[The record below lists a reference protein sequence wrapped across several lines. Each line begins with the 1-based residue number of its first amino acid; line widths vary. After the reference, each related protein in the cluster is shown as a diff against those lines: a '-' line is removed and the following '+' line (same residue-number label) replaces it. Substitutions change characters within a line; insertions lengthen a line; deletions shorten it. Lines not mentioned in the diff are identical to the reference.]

1 MKMVEIKKDNEQ
13 LDERMQILKMIEDG
27 KVTASEGLELLNA
40 VELGKEEIKKD
51 KSKAKWLRV
60 RVLAEDDKTKVNV
73 NLPLSLVDVG
83 LKLAMKFTPEL
94 QDESL
99 KDIDFEEIL
108 EAIKNGAEGKIV
120 DVYNEE
126 DSTTVE
132 VFIE

>member
-1 MKMVEIKKDNEQ
+1 MVEIKKNNEQ

-51 KSKAKWLRV
+51 KTKAKWLRV

>member
-1 MKMVEIKKDNEQ
+1 M
-13 LDERMQILKMIEDG
+13 
-27 KVTASEGLELLNA
+27 LNA

>member
-1 MKMVEIKKDNEQ
+1 VVEIKKDSEQ
-13 LDERMQILKMIEDG
+13 LDERMQILKMIEEG
-27 KVTASEGLELLNA
+27 KISASEGLELLNA
-40 VELGKEEIKKD
+40 IDVGNEEIKKE
-51 KSKAKWLRV
+51 STKAKWLRV
-60 RVLAEDDKTKVNV
+60 RVLAEDDKTKINV
-73 NLPLSLVDVG
+73 NLPLSLINVG
-83 LKLAMKFTPEL
+83 LKLAMKYAPEL

-126 DSTTVE
+126 DHTTIE

>member
-1 MKMVEIKKDNEQ
+1 MVEIKKETEQ

-51 KSKAKWLRV
+51 KTTAKWLRV

-83 LKLAMKFTPEL
+83 LKLAMKFSPEL